1 MNSSNTKSA
10 PDIDEMFNEREFW
23 KAVAIEKGVDKNA
36 YKTLCKNVDEMF
48 FEVDPEN
55 TGYLHG

>member
-1 MNSSNTKSA
+1 MNSSNTKSS

-23 KAVAIEKGVDKNA
+23 KSVAIEKGVDKNA
-36 YKTLCKNVDEMF
+36 YKTLCRNVDEMF
-48 FEVDPEN
+48 FEADPEN